1 MEGRIPC
8 KGRIP
13 RVRRVFQ
20 KGRVLQEGR
29 APCDVR
35 VLLHPAARGLQ
46 PRVPGRAKIPLCEVQ
61 C

>member
-1 MEGRIPC
+1 MQGEDSTREKSIP
-8 KGRIP
+8 
-13 RVRRVFQ
+13 

-35 VLLHPAARGLQ
+35 VLLHPATRGLQ